1 MTPRSGHSRPARP
14 EPPLACT
21 GARVRRLT
29 RRMTCFY
36 EQHMRQTG
44 LKLSQYSVLKH
55 LSAEPQA
62 LTELADRLE
71 MDRTTATRAL
81 RPLVD
86 AGWVESVAGEDA
98 RQRLF
103 VLTAA
108 GAAFRDRADVAWAEA
123 QIALE
128 AQLGRDFVADLNSRL
143 EAALARLKPALPED
157 N

>member
-1 MTPRSGHSRPARP
+1 MSSSVHRA
-14 EPPLACT
+14 PPPSEAPLPCT

-29 RRMTCFY
+29 RRMTSFY
-36 EQHMRQTG
+36 ELHMRPTG

-55 LSAEPQA
+55 LSAEPQT
-62 LTELADRLE
+62 LTQLADRLE

-86 AGWVESVAGEDA
+86 AGWVAAVAGEDA

-103 VLTAA
+103 VLT
-108 GAAFRDRADVAWAEA
+108 GKGSAFRDRAEASWREA
-123 QIALE
+123 QLALE
-128 AQLGRDFVADLNSRL
+128 AQLGRAFVGELNALL
-143 EAALARLKPALPED
+143 ERTLERLKPALPED